1 MDRPFNAAEETSQS
15 QNFRTLAALFQ
26 RTDNTEI
33 SESLHILAQLSEQKA
48 RILAQLNECPIFNA
62 TEPDRRGLVEWPIKK
77 AVGDN

>member
-1 MDRPFNAAEETSQS
+1 VDHPFNPAEEISQS

-33 SESLHILAQLSEQKA
+33 SESLHILAQLSEEKA
-48 RILAQLNECPIFNA
+48 RILAQLNECPIFHA
-62 TEPDRRGLVEWPIKK
+62 TKPNRGELVEWPIKK